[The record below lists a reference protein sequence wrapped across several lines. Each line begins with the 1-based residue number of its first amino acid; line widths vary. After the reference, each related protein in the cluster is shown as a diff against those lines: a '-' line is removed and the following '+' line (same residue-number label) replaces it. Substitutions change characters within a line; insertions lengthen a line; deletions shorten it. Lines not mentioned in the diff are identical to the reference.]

1 MHLFPKDDPPPQ
13 QPTTSAPVSGPAP
26 VYVSPSQPVVV
37 QMPSSGAKIPILFG
51 AVVVLLGLS
60 GYLFYQV
67 SQVRSELATTKDAIL
82 DQISQLKESSS
93 VSSQTSRRNVEALKK
108 DLEAARHNASQLAGQ
123 AKVDAQKHADEL
135 AAKLQKA
142 QDEQSKRVDAVGQEV
157 SVVKDSAAA
166 ANTKVEGVSTE
177 VATVKT
183 QTAANR
189 ADLEKTIADLR
200 SAKGD
205 LGVQS
210 GLIATN
216 GKELAALKALGERNY
231 TEFKLGK
238 TKAPQKIGDIQVLLK
253 SVDPKKNRYTILLIA
268 DDKSVEKR
276 DRTVNEPVQFLLSR
290 ATLPYEL
297 VVNECKKD
305 QIAGYLAAPKVQVS
319 RQAAN

>member
-13 QPTTSAPVSGPAP
+13 PTGPAPVSGPAP
-26 VYVSPSQPVVV
+26 TYVAPSQPVVV

-67 SQVRSELATTKDAIL
+67 SQVRSELAQTKDAIL

-93 VSSQTSRRNVEALKK
+93 VSSQTSRRNVESLKK

-142 QDEQSKRVDAVGQEV
+142 QDEQAKRVDAVGQEV

-253 SVDPKKNRYTILLIA
+253 SVDPKKNRYTILVIA
-268 DDKSVEKR
+268 
-276 DRTVNEPVQFLLSR
+276 
-290 ATLPYEL
+290 A
-297 VVNECKKD
+297 
-305 QIAGYLAAPKVQVS
+305 IAP
-319 RQAAN
+319 